1 VPVCGAANGDRTGI
15 NACGATILGLEVAM
29 SERFFTAL
37 WIAFAVVAAA
47 CMSFGL
53 SLAGEP
59 HAVWLWR
66 NVLGALR

>member
-1 VPVCGAANGDRTGI
+1 
-15 NACGATILGLEVAM
+15 M

-59 HAVWLWR
+59 HAVWLLR